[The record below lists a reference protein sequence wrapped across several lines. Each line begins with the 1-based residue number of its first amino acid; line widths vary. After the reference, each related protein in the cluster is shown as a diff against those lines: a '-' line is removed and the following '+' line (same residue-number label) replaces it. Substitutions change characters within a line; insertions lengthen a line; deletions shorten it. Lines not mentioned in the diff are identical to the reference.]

1 MSGRVIQ
8 AGQEISDETRTS
20 IPPLIIEECI
30 AKKVIILLPETY
42 KNMNPV
48 INYLT
53 LIFSVVL
60 LWNGGQTTGI
70 I

>member
-1 MSGRVIQ
+1 MFTL
-8 AGQEISDETRTS
+8 AEISDETRTS
-20 IPPLIIEECI
+20 IPPIIIEECI
-30 AKKVIILLPETY
+30 AKKVILLLPGTY